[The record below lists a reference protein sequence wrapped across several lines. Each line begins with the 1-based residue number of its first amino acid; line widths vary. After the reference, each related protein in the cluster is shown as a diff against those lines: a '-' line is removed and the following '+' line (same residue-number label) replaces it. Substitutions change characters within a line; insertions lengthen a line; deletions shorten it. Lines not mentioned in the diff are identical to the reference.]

1 MRGVAGS
8 LTKLIIFV
16 VITVGATA
24 VLGLTIANANFGS
37 ANDYSA
43 RFTDVTSLNTGDDV
57 RIAGVKVG
65 QVTSI
70 SVVDR
75 RQAEVHFSVQGD
87 VTLPG
92 SVTAT
97 IKYRNLVGQRYVALG
112 EGTGPVNATLP
123 PGGAIPLSRTQSA
136 LDLTELFNGFKPL
149 FQALSPDDVNQLSY
163 EIIQVFQGEGGTIDS
178 LLASTAQLTS
188 TIANKDQVI
197 GQVIDN
203 LNTVL
208 TTVNAHGSQ
217 LADLVTTT
225 QQLVSGLAAD
235 RHADEEPQRQPGSGP
250 ALHPVPADQA
260 GQDHPD
266 RQLRLVVQLL
276 PVLGQRHGRADAARC
291 ARDAA
296 AGTGDPGEVPA
307 MKPFRERNPY
317 AIGIISLSVL
327 VLVLLAAFYS
337 DNLPIIGGG
346 TTYSADFTEAAGLRT
361 GDDVRVAGVKVGKV
375 TAVSLDGDHVKVSFQ
390 VKNAWVGDKSAADI
404 KIKTLLGAKYLS
416 VDPEGTAALNPD
428 TAIPTSRTT
437 SPYDVL
443 DAFNGLSRTVGA
455 LNTDQL
461 SQSFEVL
468 SETFANTPK
477 DVHDALNGLSA
488 LSKTISSRDQQL
500 AQLLS
505 NTGQISQ
512 TLASRDTEVQKL
524 LSDGTLLLGMLQQR
538 EQAIATLLSGTRSL
552 SAQLSGLVND
562 NTKQLT
568 PVLTQLNQFT
578 TLLQNNQTSL
588 AQGISLLAPFAR
600 LFANTVGN
608 GRWFDN
614 YICGLIPPSIGP
626 INQTGCLQ

>member
-1 MRGVAGS
+1 
-8 LTKLIIFV
+8 LIIFV

-235 RHADEEPQRQPGSGP
+235 RQPISDAIGSLGQLATSTAGLLEAGRAPLQADITGLGTLSKN
-250 ALHPVPADQA
+250 LNDSQA
-260 GQDHPD
+260 
-266 RQLRLVVQLL
+266 VVQHFIQFL
-276 PVLGQRHGRADAARC
+276 PTKLAKIIPTASYGSWFNFFLCSASGTVGLTPLVAPVTLPLEPVTQARC
-291 ARDAA
+291 Q
-296 AGTGDPGEVPA
+296 P
-307 MKPFRERNPY
+307 
-317 AIGIISLSVL
+317 
-327 VLVLLAAFYS
+327 
-337 DNLPIIGGG
+337 
-346 TTYSADFTEAAGLRT
+346 
-361 GDDVRVAGVKVGKV
+361 
-375 TAVSLDGDHVKVSFQ
+375 
-390 VKNAWVGDKSAADI
+390 
-404 KIKTLLGAKYLS
+404 
-416 VDPEGTAALNPD
+416 
-428 TAIPTSRTT
+428 
-437 SPYDVL
+437 
-443 DAFNGLSRTVGA
+443 
-455 LNTDQL
+455 
-461 SQSFEVL
+461 
-468 SETFANTPK
+468 
-477 DVHDALNGLSA
+477 
-488 LSKTISSRDQQL
+488 
-500 AQLLS
+500 
-505 NTGQISQ
+505 
-512 TLASRDTEVQKL
+512 
-524 LSDGTLLLGMLQQR
+524 
-538 EQAIATLLSGTRSL
+538 
-552 SAQLSGLVND
+552 
-562 NTKQLT
+562 
-568 PVLTQLNQFT
+568 
-578 TLLQNNQTSL
+578 
-588 AQGISLLAPFAR
+588 
-600 LFANTVGN
+600 
-608 GRWFDN
+608 
-614 YICGLIPPSIGP
+614 
-626 INQTGCLQ
+626 